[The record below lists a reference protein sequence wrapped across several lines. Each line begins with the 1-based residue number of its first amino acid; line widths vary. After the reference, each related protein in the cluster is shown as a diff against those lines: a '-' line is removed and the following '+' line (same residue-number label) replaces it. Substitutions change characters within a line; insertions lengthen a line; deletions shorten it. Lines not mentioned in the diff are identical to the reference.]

1 MKELSP
7 KVLAFLVGAMS
18 SAHGGSVY
26 PPISGPVVIDYH
38 NGHWLSSTGN
48 QICFKQHSY
57 RPYPKECSVP
67 HEIQQPNWELAKI
80 HEFRK
85 GESFEITIED
95 GNGGWGK
102 DAFLIDGLKIQI
114 DGTETLIG
122 ANNNIGWCLSGDKD
136 DHELFGS
143 KAYQGKCCPG
153 VKITL
158 DSIRDTTGPQGF
170 SWEWTHCSGD
180 VSSGVKSVARVLKKH
195 IRG

>member
-18 SAHGGSVY
+18 PARGAD
-26 PPISGPVVIDYH
+26 PPLCPISGKVVIDYENNH
-38 NGHWLSSTGN
+38 DYQSTSN
-48 QICFKQHSY
+48 KICFEQFY
-57 RPYPKECSVP
+57 KECKVP
-67 HEIQQPNWELAKI
+67 DESQKSDWEFARFFSL
-80 HEFRK
+80 RV
-85 GESFEITIED
+85 GQSFHITIED